1 MKFIKCLR
9 KHNYDDRVGVFIYT
23 SNTPNFYT
31 VRDLIEN
38 KPDFKPDLLNY
49 RVCFINATNMTIN
62 SKQVPV
68 VVYHLGI

>member
-9 KHNYDDRVGVFIYT
+9 KHNYDDHVGVFIYT
-23 SNTPNFYT
+23 TKTSNFYT
-31 VRDLIEN
+31 VRDILEN
-38 KPDFKPDLLNY
+38 KPDLFSY
-49 RVCFINATNMTIN
+49 RVHFINATNMTIN